1 MTLVLQHARIID
13 GCGGHIDGGTLVVEG
28 SHISRVGPD
37 KRVSLPRG
45 CAPTNARGWTVLPGL
60 IDCHVH
66 FALGGE
72 ADVFGVLNR
81 DDPARTLLK
90 AANLARRTVEAG
102 FTTVRDLGF
111 RGHGI
116 FALKQ
121 AIDEGLLPG
130 PRILAAGQA
139 ICITGGHARIIGR
152 QADGPDAI
160 TVAVREEVAAG
171 ADVIKLIATGG
182 ILTSGT
188 DPERAQMTPEEIQA
202 GVSEAR
208 RAGRR
213 IAAHA
218 HGAEGMVLAVNA
230 GVHSIEHATLLDKD
244 TASLMR
250 RAGTFLV
257 PTLSALATTV
267 SCGLDHSI
275 PEPVV
280 HKAQSL
286 IARHQESFKTA
297 HRQQIP
303 IALGTDAGTP
313 FNHHGEN
320 AQELER
326 MVNFGMSPME
336 ALVSATGRAAHLLAI
351 DQVVGTI
358 QPGKLADLV
367 IVRGNPL
374 ERIGILRDP
383 DCLVGVI
390 QGGKKVRGDLGG

>member
-1 MTLVLQHARIID
+1 MTLVLRHARIID
-13 GCGGHIDGGTLVVEG
+13 GCGGHIDGGTIVLEG
-28 SHISRVGPD
+28 SRISRVGPD
-37 KRVSLPRG
+37 KRVSPPRG
-45 CAPTNARGWTVLPGL
+45 YTPINAKGWTVLPGL

-66 FALGGE
+66 FGLGAE

-90 AANLARRTVEAG
+90 AAHFARLTLDAG

-111 RGHGI
+111 RGHDI
-116 FALKQ
+116 FALKRT
-121 AIDEGLLPG
+121 IDEGLFPG

-139 ICITGGHARIIGR
+139 ICITGGHARWIGR
-152 QADGPDAI
+152 QADGPDDVI
-160 TVAVREEVAAG
+160 LAVREQMAAG
-171 ADVIKLIATGG
+171 ADVIKVMATGG
-182 ILTSGT
+182 ILTTGT
-188 DPERAQMTPEEIQA
+188 DPERAQMTLEELEA
-202 GVSEAR
+202 AASEAR

-218 HGAEGMVLAVNA
+218 HGSEGMALAVRA
-230 GVHSIEHATLLDKD
+230 GVHSIEHATVLDKD
-244 TASLMR
+244 TAAMIR
-250 RAGTFLV
+250 RAGTYLV

-267 SCGLDHSI
+267 ACGLDHQI

-280 HKAQSL
+280 HKAQTL
-286 IARHQESFKTA
+286 ISRHQESFKIA
-297 HRQQIP
+297 HRQRIP

-336 ALVSATGRAAHLLAI
+336 ALEAATGRAAHLLGI

-390 QGGKKVRGDLGG
+390 QGGKRVRGDLGG